1 MSNQMKY
8 GAVPGIEKP
17 VSRLVQGII
26 QVNRQDEAIGFRQ
39 LDDAFAAGINCI
51 DSAHLYG
58 TDPFLGKWMKER
70 GNREQ
75 IVVLAKCA
83 HDSFRKRV
91 RPYDIQSELE
101 DILVR
106 MQVDYVDML
115 VLHRDDPSYPVEPI
129 IDVLNQAVN
138 EGKVKA
144 FGGSNWSAERLQQA
158 NDYAAKS
165 GQTPFAVSS
174 PNFSLAD
181 PIRVPWGGCLTISG
195 DQFEDERAW
204 YKANNMP
211 IFSWSS
217 MAGGFWS
224 GRFNREE
231 IESYTE
237 GQAKLVR
244 ECYCSEANFQRLD
257 RVKELAEKKG
267 GTVAQVAL
275 AYILHYPMNV
285 FAIVGAQTPEEVA
298 ANVAALNT
306 DLTEQE
312 MLYLDLKADS
322 AG

>member
-8 GAVPGIEKP
+8 NAIPGIEKP

-26 QVNRQDEAIGFRQ
+26 QVNRQDEAVGFQQ
-39 LDDAFAAGINCI
+39 LDDAVAAGINCVDTAFI
-51 DSAHLYG
+51 YQS
-58 TDPFLGKWMKER
+58 DPFLGKWMKAR
-70 GNREQ
+70 GNRDE

-83 HDSFRKRV
+83 HDNFRKRV

-101 DILVR
+101 DILAR
-106 MQVDYVDML
+106 MQTEYVDML

-129 IDVLNQAVN
+129 VDVLNKVVS

-165 GQTPFAVSS
+165 GQIPFAVSS

-181 PIRVPWGGCLTISG
+181 PIKVPWGGCLTISG

-204 YKANNMP
+204 YKANQMP

-224 GRFNREE
+224 GRFNREDL
-231 IESYTE
+231 ESYTE

-244 ECYCSEANFQRLD
+244 ECYCSDANFQRLD
-257 RVKELAEKKG
+257 RVKELAEQKG
-267 GTVAQVAL
+267 GTIAQIAL

-285 FAIVGAQTPEEVA
+285 HAIVGAQTPAEVA

-306 DLTEQE
+306 ELTPQE

-322 AG
+322 AS